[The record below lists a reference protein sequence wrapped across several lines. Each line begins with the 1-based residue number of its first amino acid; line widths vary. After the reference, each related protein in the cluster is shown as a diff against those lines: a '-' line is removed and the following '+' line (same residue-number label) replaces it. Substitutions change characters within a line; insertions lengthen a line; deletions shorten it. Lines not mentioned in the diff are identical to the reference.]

1 MICKEHTVH
10 IPDFAFI
17 PIGRFENFTGRFDW
31 CQFVGVCFDAN
42 TWIIPQRQKVID
54 NLEEVI
60 ENGLRICVRIRYT
73 SWSWLTSKRY
83 FRLGTSKPA
92 ISAKLANW
100 ALWWSFRNCSVGIT
114 PSGAIKTSNSSPAV
128 SCTFCTYFG
137 KHSATYFPKSVKLAR
152 AASFGLRTVAAN
164 TKYSTSD

>member
-1 MICKEHTVH
+1 MICKEYTVH
-10 IPDFAFI
+10 IPNFTFI
-17 PIGRFENFTGRFDW
+17 PIGRLENFTSRFDW

-42 TWIIPQRQKVID
+42 AWIIPQWQKVI
-54 NLEEVI
+54 NKLEYEI
-60 ENGLRICVRIRYT
+60 ENCLWIFLRTKYT
-73 SWSWLTSKRY
+73 KWKWHTSKRY

-100 ALWWSFRNCSVGIT
+100 ALWWSFKNCNVGIT

-128 SCTFCTYFG
+128 NWTFCTYFG

-152 AASFGLRTVAAN
+152 VASSGFRTVAIN
-164 TKYSTSD
+164 KKYSISD